1 MPRYFWPVGGMLGTQ
16 TAGAATLATVPVL
29 APEIAAEL
37 GVDASLVGVY
47 TGILFAASTLVL
59 TTSGWLIQR
68 LGPVRL
74 NQLAIVFSA
83 AGLLLV
89 LFPAMPVIAAAAVLV
104 GIGYGPH
111 TPSSSQVLSLV
122 VPERRRALAFSIKQS
137 GAPIGGVIAGL
148 LLPFIV
154 LLADWRAALMVIVMV
169 ALLAAILVEPLRRG
183 LDRDRGTVEGSSV
196 SPVAAMR
203 FVLADTRLRRL
214 TLGAVLMMVAH
225 SCYQAFYVAY
235 LVEGVGLDLVRAG
248 AYFAILQTASA
259 LSRVALGWLVDRIGA
274 ARQTLIWVATVG
286 AFTTLA
292 VSGFQQDWPVIV
304 LSLLSMLAG
313 VGSSGFYGVFLAE
326 IARTRAPHEVGFA
339 TGGVLFFLYWAMA
352 AGPLMIAAIVA
363 LSGSYQ
369 PALWLVAALCLV
381 AVRVFRRT

>member
-1 MPRYFWPVGGMLGTQ
+1 MPRYFWPVGGMLATQ
-16 TAGAATLATVPVL
+16 TAGAAALATVPVL

-68 LGPVRL
+68 VGPVRL

-83 AGLLLV
+83 AALLLV
-89 LFPAMPVIAAAAVLV
+89 LFPAIPVIALAAVLV
-104 GIGYGPH
+104 GVGYGPH
-111 TPSSSQVLSLV
+111 TPPSSQVLSLV

-137 GAPIGGVIAGL
+137 GAPIGGVLAGL
-148 LLPFIV
+148 LLPFV
-154 LLADWRAALMVIVMV
+154 VVVADWRSALIVIVVV
-169 ALLAAILVEPLRRG
+169 ALLAAVMVEPLRRA
-183 LDRDRGTVEGSSV
+183 LDGDRGRTDGSSV
-196 SPVAAMR
+196 SPLSAMR
-203 FVLADTRLRRL
+203 FVLADPRLRSL
-214 TLGAVLMMVAH
+214 TSGAVLMMVAH

-235 LVEGVGLDLVRAG
+235 LVEGVGMSLVSAG

-259 LSRVALGWLVDRIGA
+259 LSRVALGWLVDRIGT
-274 ARQTLIWVATVG
+274 ARRVLIGVALLG
-286 AFTTLA
+286 AMTTLV
-292 VSGFQQDWPVIV
+292 VSSFSGDWPVMALSIV
-304 LSLLSMLAG
+304 SMLAG

-326 IARTRAPHEVGFA
+326 ISRTKAPHQVGFA

-352 AGPLMIAAIVA
+352 AGPLMISAMVA

-369 PALWLVAALCLV
+369 PALWVVAALCLV
-381 AVRVFRRT
+381 AAMVFRRV